1 MITNPANAW
10 VVIYQRAFLQE
21 MGVKWADSNS
31 DGWAA
36 KYGDKFQVANAGL
49 VALTGHGTWHADTP
63 VASHG
68 GASALGTSTGISAS
82 PSANATDLATLK
94 AAIAG
99 KRPAIALTK
108 NMSLSRYGLVSD
120 HAYTVLAV
128 NGTTVTLR
136 NPWGTDGPKVQG
148 ANDGVITISWA
159 VFSSVMQGF
168 CVA

>member
-1 MITNPANAW
+1 VI
-10 VVIYQRAFLQE
+10 IYQRAFLQE
-21 MGVKWADSNS
+21 MGVNWRDSNS
-31 DGWAA
+31 DGWAT
-36 KYGDKFQVANAGL
+36 KYGDSFQVANAGL
-49 VALTGHGTWHADTP
+49 IALTGHGTWHADTA
-63 VASHG
+63 VASRG
-68 GASALGTSTGISAS
+68 GASSSSVGQTGAAG
-82 PSANATDLATLK
+82 ANASDLATLR

-99 KRPAIALTK
+99 RRPAIALTK
-108 NMSLSRYGLVSD
+108 NMNLSQYGLVTD

-148 ANDGVITISWA
+148 ADDGVISISWA

>member
-1 MITNPANAW
+1 
-10 VVIYQRAFLQE
+10 
-21 MGVKWADSNS
+21 
-31 DGWAA
+31 
-36 KYGDKFQVANAGL
+36 
-49 VALTGHGTWHADTP
+49 LTGHGSWHADTP

-68 GASALGTSTGISAS
+68 GASALGTPTGTSTPPG
-82 PSANATDLATLK
+82 ANATDLATLK

-108 NMSLSRYGLVSD
+108 NMSLSPYGLVSD

-148 ANDGVITISWA
+148 ANDGVITVRVQLGHAGVLRRLIRPL
-159 VFSSVMQGF
+159 SSVIHPLFPAF
-168 CVA
+168 CYAVQRTKDK